1 MGMAS
6 RRGLEGLHY
15 RFLPWTKVLVC
26 RYVQVSGILY
36 ARLINPVHIGNT
48 LQDGPE
54 SYRRERPHCLSH
66 IYIAQQTLY
75 PGRYE
80 VYWHWQLD
88 TVSTL
93 WIVTGCFVLI
103 PRVPELMRKFLC
115 PSQHPGRSRVNWYPC
130 QVPPDLFIAVV
141 SSLLLFH
148 VNNYWSVCIG
158 VWQVTGCW

>member
-6 RRGLEGLHY
+6 RRGLEGLHC
-15 RFLPWTKVLVC
+15 RSLPWTKVLVC

-66 IYIAQQTLY
+66 IYIAQQTLS

-80 VYWHWQLD
+80 VYWHRQLD

-93 WIVTGCFVLI
+93 FTFCFCH
-103 PRVPELMRKFLC
+103 RVFCADRRVAELMRKFLC
-115 PSQHPGRSRVNWYPC
+115 PSQHPGRSRANWFLC
-130 QVPPDLFIAVV
+130 QVPPKLFITVV

-148 VNNYWSVCIG
+148 VNNSWSICIG
-158 VWQVTGCW
+158 V